1 MFLCLMLPFPFP
13 LPQIPSN
20 VDQKSAEPRR
30 EYRESMSVEEVGK
43 IDTREEARNCNGHNC
58 KWNEYL
64 RPPIVATSGWPLPGG
79 WLLAFTALTH

>member
-30 EYRESMSVEEVGK
+30 EYRESMRRLEKSIQGRR
-43 IDTREEARNCNGHNC
+43 RE
-58 KWNEYL
+58 
-64 RPPIVATSGWPLPGG
+64 IVTEDCA
-79 WLLAFTALTH
+79 